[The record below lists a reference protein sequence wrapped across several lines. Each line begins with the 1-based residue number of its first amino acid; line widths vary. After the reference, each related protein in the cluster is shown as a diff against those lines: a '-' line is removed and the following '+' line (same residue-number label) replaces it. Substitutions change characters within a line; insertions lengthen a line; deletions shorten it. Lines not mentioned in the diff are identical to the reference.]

1 MELID
6 PDLDLPPE
14 PLLLFFNLSSAALL
28 ILGLVGELTGLLAIF
43 VLLLLSHRN
52 FNLLLLLLSSLV
64 NVLLLTIGGLVTTGL
79 GFLWLLF
86 LCKFSLETVARLR
99 LFRWRLVVRKVSLS

>member
-1 MELID
+1 MELME

-14 PLLLFFNLSSAALL
+14 PLLLFFSLSSAALL

-52 FNLLLLLLSSLV
+52 LSLPLLLLSSLV
-64 NVLLLTIGGLVTTGL
+64 NVLLLTIGGLVATGL
-79 GFLWLLF
+79 GFL
-86 LCKFSLETVARLR
+86 
-99 LFRWRLVVRKVSLS
+99 